1 MMEVCEARPSSGE
14 GDERQWRLWPR
25 APLKACE
32 QLRGQH
38 PWGAGWPLAAA
49 AAAAAEVFLASAW
62 SFLTLQPLPRLLLKG
77 KVEAMGSGGSR
88 LRSCGGTSPLLEW
101 SVGEAVAAAAA
112 APGRGSESPS
122 LFPRLGKLES
132 WSLSSSCLQHGGG
145 GCTSRDLGRFKTSLP
160 QLPPHQ
166 PWPRLQ
172 RPQEEAAFL
181 RIICLLPILLPPL
194 PDLWLL
200 RRSRPSRCNH
210 PAAAAAAIAQ
220 LQSRAKQ
227 QQSEGHQLPPSAEP
241 FPSCRRRP
249 TTSSFCHL
257 SPPFSSATDSQT

>member
-1 MMEVCEARPSSGE
+1 MGSRMAIGGGSG
-14 GDERQWRLWPR
+14 
-25 APLKACE
+25 
-32 QLRGQH
+32 
-38 PWGAGWPLAAA
+38 
-49 AAAAAEVFLASAW
+49 S
-62 SFLTLQPLPRLLLKG
+62 
-77 KVEAMGSGGSR
+77 GSGGVSR
-88 LRSCGGTSPLLEW
+88 LRLVFSNPAASSSASPEREGGSHGLRWEPAEELRWHLP
-101 SVGEAVAAAAA
+101 
-112 APGRGSESPS
+112 APGVECGRSGGGGGSCSGEGSESPS
-122 LFPRLGKLES
+122 LFPRLGTLES